1 MKRFIFFTLI
11 LFLVACSPRVYYRE
25 RDASL
30 RGLPVVPA
38 EMVEV
43 LSTLPGPEYKK
54 VAVAYLVRPG
64 YEKNTD
70 NRPLIKGLGRIGC
83 HYVVLLG
90 DGISRTVGYTVTGY
104 SYGGATY
111 ISAGPRTEK
120 YVFAYGYIKS
130 DDLSQ

>member
-1 MKRFIFFTLI
+1 MKRLTILVLI
-11 LFLVACSPRVYYRE
+11 LALVGCSPKVHYRE

-38 EMVEV
+38 EDVEI
-43 LSTLPGPEYKK
+43 LSALPGPEYKK

-64 YEKNTD
+64 YEKGTD
-70 NRPLIKGLGRIGC
+70 KRPLIKGLGRIGC
-83 HYVVLLG
+83 QYVVLLG
-90 DGISRTVGYTVTGY
+90 DGTSRTVGYTATGY

-120 YVFAYGYIKS
+120 YVFAVGYIKT
-130 DDLSQ
+130 DEPNN